1 MYAALLTII
10 YLSFISLGLPDSL
23 LGAGWP
29 VMHREFGTSFAYAGI
44 VSMIISIGTITA
56 SLICSRLMR
65 YLTTGSLTG
74 LSVLVSAL
82 SLVGF
87 AYSDSFWMLCVM
99 AIPYGLSAGAVDA
112 ALNNY
117 VAANYTARH
126 MNWLHAC
133 WGVGA
138 SLSPYIMGLALVGAG
153 GWSQGY
159 MTVFWIQLLL
169 CIILFATLPLWKK
182 QSNNDTEKESTEN
195 HRVLKLGE
203 ALRIRGVKPI
213 LITFAAYCGLE
224 NTTGIW
230 TASYLVESRGLNPE
244 SAAYH
249 AALFFLGITLGR
261 FLCGFIANR
270 FSHKTMIYGGIALMS
285 LGVVGML
292 LSLGAT
298 TLIASFLLLGL
309 GCAPIYPAIIHSTPL
324 CFGRDVSL
332 SLIGFQMGGA
342 YVGSSLMPPVFGG
355 LAGVFSL
362 AVFPF
367 FLLFLIVMML
377 LHYGRLK
384 MNNASHT
391 QTRN

>member
-29 VMHREFGTSFAYAGI
+29 VMHNEFGTSFAYAGI
-44 VSMIISIGTITA
+44 VSMIISIGTVTA
-56 SLICSRLMR
+56 SLVCARLMR
-65 YLTTGSLTG
+65 YLTTGSLTA
-74 LSVLVSAL
+74 LSVLISAL

-87 AYSDSFWMLCVM
+87 AYSDAFWMLCVM

-117 VAANYTARH
+117 VAAHYTARH
-126 MNWLHAC
+126 MNWLHAS

-153 GWSQGY
+153 DWSQGY
-159 MTVFWIQLLL
+159 MTVFWLQLAL

-182 QSNNDTEKESTEN
+182 QKSISTEEESPET
-195 HRVLKLGE
+195 HRVLKLRE

-224 NTTGIW
+224 STTGIW
-230 TASYLVESRGLNPE
+230 TASYLVDSRDLSPE

-261 FLCGFIANR
+261 FLCGFIANSL
-270 FSHKTMIYGGIALMS
+270 SHKVMIYGGISIMA
-285 LGVVGML
+285 LGVGGMFF
-292 LSLGAT
+292 SLGAT
-298 TLIASFLLLGL
+298 ALIASFLLLGL

-342 YVGSSLMPPVFGG
+342 YVGSSFMPPIFGG

-362 AVFPF
+362 SAFPY
-367 FLLFLIVMML
+367 FLLFLIVIML
-377 LHYGRLK
+377 LHYSRLK
-384 MNNASHT
+384 MKNPSHT
-391 QTRN
+391 L